1 LAKFKYFLLFFGLF
15 ALAFNAQSQGSRPI
29 IQFSGIIIG
38 EDSTSGVPGVYV
50 FVPKAGRG
58 TTSNFYGYFTMPA
71 LAGDSVIISAVGYRK
86 QHFIVPDIKEE
97 SFTVII
103 ELLSDTTYLP
113 VVEIFP
119 YPTEEL
125 FKEAILALQL
135 PSEYGNMAESMNAD
149 VMALML
155 KNMPMDGT
163 MNHQFYMQQQQY
175 YTNSRYGYQPNQLL
189 NPFAWAQFIK
199 SIKRGD
205 LKKK

>member
-1 LAKFKYFLLFFGLF
+1 MAKFKYILLYF
-15 ALAFNAQSQGSRPI
+15 ALIALGFDAQSQGSRPI

-38 EDSTSGVPGVYV
+38 EDSTSGVPGVYI

-71 LAGDSVIISAVGYRK
+71 LSGDSVIISAVGFKK
-86 QHFIVPDIKEE
+86 QYFIVPNTKAE

-113 VVEIFP
+113 TVEIFP

-125 FKEAILALQL
+125 FKEAILALKL
-135 PSEYGNMAESMNAD
+135 PSEYGNMANSMNAD

-205 LKKK
+205 LKRK